1 MKINSMGFNIKTPFI
16 NVNTKDKNALGISTN
31 EIATKDNKKND
42 VKNKSNNKAVINAK
56 NSEDT
61 SKTKSNSTVNI
72 STDTISKID
81 EAIENLKKQI
91 QKYKLDDEMD
101 DEIKKL
107 LIKQLQD
114 QIIELEK
121 QKQQIKAEE
130 QKKEIEEQKKLQEKA
145 NKSEEKLETNP
156 EEAEKSELLSTTF
169 DSLISADNSK
179 VIIHG
184 LKDIKGRENIERLY
198 LEDSLKRNP
207 DNKFTQKRLNQIA
220 KSEVNI
226 SHELNNIARDMNKL
240 SEEASEDLTNQI
252 KENKIAED
260 YEKEKKEKEK
270 NNISSDNPKFIST
283 YLKNEEEKD
292 HKTLFDYKA

>member
-226 SHELNNIARDMNKL
+226 NHELNNIARDMNKL
-240 SEEASEDLTNQI
+240 SEDASEDLTNQI

-260 YEKEKKEKEK
+260 YEKEKKEK
-270 NNISSDNPKFIST
+270 NDVNSDNQKFIST